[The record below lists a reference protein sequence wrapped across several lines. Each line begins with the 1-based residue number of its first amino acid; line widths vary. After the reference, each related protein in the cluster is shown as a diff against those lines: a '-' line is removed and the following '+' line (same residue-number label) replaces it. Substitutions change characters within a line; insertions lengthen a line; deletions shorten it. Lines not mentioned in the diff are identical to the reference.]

1 MDDRL
6 ESTSRFSVNSAK
18 SARGNCL
25 CSRGGWENF
34 IDLGGSVTSD
44 VVRTRVKVAERSIV
58 DAVHFIVYNILYFIF
73 FSRREIRHH
82 RRNVYFYLCWD
93 MFDIQGSFATGRNES
108 VEENLETRSFIFV
121 HTGNGKPIKEI
132 NRFVSKKL
140 FLTNRFWLMNDIN
153 FDREM
158 SKTITIEICVKLLK
172 FVDINIYVNYL
183 QKKGA

>member
-1 MDDRL
+1 
-6 ESTSRFSVNSAK
+6 
-18 SARGNCL
+18 
-25 CSRGGWENF
+25 
-34 IDLGGSVTSD
+34 
-44 VVRTRVKVAERSIV
+44 
-58 DAVHFIVYNILYFIF
+58 
-73 FSRREIRHH
+73 
-82 RRNVYFYLCWD
+82 

-183 QKKGA
+183 QKYRKELEFYFQRQIIIIPLFQFLFQRAIIVVLPNTSRNL